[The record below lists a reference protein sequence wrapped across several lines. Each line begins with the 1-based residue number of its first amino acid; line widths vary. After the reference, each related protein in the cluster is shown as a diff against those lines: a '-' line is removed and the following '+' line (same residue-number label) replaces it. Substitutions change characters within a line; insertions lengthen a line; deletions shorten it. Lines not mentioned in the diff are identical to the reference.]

1 MCWLSAVVNQGWW
14 ERSGELAF
22 PRAGTS
28 FWQGKGIIGR
38 SLVVWANG
46 DEAWDGGFPS
56 INQKCLRIK

>member
-1 MCWLSAVVNQGWW
+1 MCWLSAAVNQGRW

-28 FWQGKGIIGR
+28 FRQGKGIIGR
-38 SLVVWANG
+38 LLAVWANG
-46 DEAWDGGFPS
+46 GEAWDGGFPS